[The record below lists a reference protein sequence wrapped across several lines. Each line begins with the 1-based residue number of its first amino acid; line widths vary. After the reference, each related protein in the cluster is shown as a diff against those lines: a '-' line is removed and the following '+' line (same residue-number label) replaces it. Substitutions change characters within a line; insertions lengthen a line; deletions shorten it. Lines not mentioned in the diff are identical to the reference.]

1 MSDGETYKIFDGEI
15 YKISDGEK
23 MPQQKKQRIAR

>member
-1 MSDGETYKIFDGEI
+1 MSDGETYKISDGEI

-23 MPQQKKQRIAR
+23 MLQQKKQRIAR

>member
-1 MSDGETYKIFDGEI
+1 MFNGETYKISDGEI

-23 MPQQKKQRIAR
+23 MLQQKKQRIAR

>member
-1 MSDGETYKIFDGEI
+1 MSGGETYKISDGEI

-23 MPQQKKQRIAR
+23 MLQQKKQRIAR

>member
-1 MSDGETYKIFDGEI
+1 MFNGETYKISDSGT

-23 MPQQKKQRIAR
+23 MLQQKKQRIAR